1 MFVMSNFI
9 SAIATIMDQ
18 VLWLYNIVVFI
29 TVLLSWVN
37 PDPFNPIVRLL
48 RSVTEPVFDWVRRHL
63 PFAMMGVLDLS
74 PLIVLFAIWFARLF
88 LVRSLFDVA
97 TQLR

>member
-63 PFAMMGVLDLS
+63 PFAMMGFLDLS